1 MEKHVN
7 ILSFWSHDVF
17 FPLFLKCPFHGK
29 IIPRDECGVP
39 INAEDRAREEKM
51 RFEKQATQPGLC
63 VHIYILHRIILFLVF
78 AIG

>member
-1 MEKHVN
+1 MN
-7 ILSFWSHDVF
+7 S

-63 VHIYILHRIILFLVF
+63 VHSIWKQYQNIR
-78 AIG
+78 